1 VEVVGGQRR
10 VAVAEASSQPNSPA
24 EAETAKHAS
33 RGTLRNQVALCPSE
47 TRLIR
52 GKVNS
57 SAHGQRAATLA
68 NPQSD
73 LKGFNLTVDSLTQEC
88 GGEPTFAVADL
99 ASFYGRNRTVGDVL
113 RRYAAPVP
121 VAGA

>member
-1 VEVVGGQRR
+1 MVASVAQGAVVVVGQRR

-33 RGTLRNQVALCPSE
+33 RGTLRNQVALRPAE
-47 TRLIR
+47 TRLIW
-52 GKVNS
+52 GKVNV

-73 LKGFNLTVDSLTQEC
+73 LKGFNLTIFYLGESLTKR
-88 GGEPTFAVADL
+88 V
-99 ASFYGRNRTVGDVL
+99 
-113 RRYAAPVP
+113 
-121 VAGA
+121 